1 MGNKIRMLS
10 FIWDNPVVISK
21 EIKIEDIQI
30 GNEEI
35 KLLFLTDGR
44 FHDHPLKFTKEL
56 LEIIGE
62 FSKTME

>member
-35 KLLFLTDGR
+35 KLLFLTEGR
-44 FHDHPLKFTKEL
+44 FHDHPF
-56 LEIIGE
+56 EIHKRVTGNNR
-62 FSKTME
+62 